1 MKGVLQLFGGSDN
14 KSEQK
19 DAEVS
24 KISQFFM
31 YDEPIYDTDHTDS
44 LLTLHL
50 YVIRG
55 KPTWLLLVQL
65 YVL

>member
-1 MKGVLQLFGGSDN
+1 MKGVLQLFSSDN

-31 YDEPIYDTDHTDS
+31 YVYTILKT
-44 LLTLHL
+44 LTLSDSQSTL
-50 YVIRG
+50 LLCVIRG
-55 KPTWLLLVQL
+55 KPIWLLLDQS
-65 YVL
+65 